1 MKNRVNNFNDDVFDF
16 VTTNKYIK
24 TVGIVVLSYVLSY
37 KSLVN
42 SNKAL

>member
-16 VTTNKYIK
+16 VSTNKYIK
-24 TVGIVVLSYVLSY
+24 IGGIVILSYVLSY
-37 KSLVN
+37 KFLVN